1 MAENQKTTLQDF
13 IIPFTIEILV
23 CVLTIPK
30 MADYRTIQKDWDQRE
45 IVEKTRL
52 SILQLS
58 DFMVKFRTFVDE
70 QSFERRGRRFI

>member
-1 MAENQKTTLQDF
+1 
-13 IIPFTIEILV
+13 
-23 CVLTIPK
+23 VLTIAK